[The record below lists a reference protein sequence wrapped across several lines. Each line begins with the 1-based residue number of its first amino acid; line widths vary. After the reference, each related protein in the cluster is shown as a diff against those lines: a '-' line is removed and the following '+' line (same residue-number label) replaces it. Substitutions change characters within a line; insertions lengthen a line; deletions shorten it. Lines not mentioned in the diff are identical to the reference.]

1 MIIAN
6 NIRMNQLCKV
16 CSEPAAG
23 FHFGAFTC
31 EGCKSFFGRTYNNLS
46 QIHECKN
53 GGQCVINKQNRTS
66 CKACRLRKCLYVGMS
81 KSGSRYGRRSNWF
94 KIHCAL
100 QEQAASMGRS
110 LDNASSLNLQ
120 LNAARENI
128 ARLSPGT
135 CGEEEG
141 KLGSP
146 ALSSPDSNISDTS
159 VDVELRRNISGTAGQ
174 TPHSQLTLAQHESL
188 VARVLAKRTDS
199 ALASVGGRSLEP
211 PVPGTDFVAG
221 LSLYGI
227 HSSFSLLQA
236 SQLYQRLYPPLMY
249 PGIRPVL
256 EPIHSLQE
264 LPSPTQIKSMPIKS
278 SSNPP
283 SPASS
288 LPPPST
294 KREQLSNPS
303 SPQSLPARPFSDR
316 AIHSPSSSS
325 SSPSPPLISRKR
337 TADSPPEQ
345 DAPIDLSVK
354 RPRFASSTS
363 VPLPDLTPI
372 PMPFNFLHLAMPS
385 TSTSPAVPVDLTSN
399 A

>member
-1 MIIAN
+1 MTVAN
-6 NIRMNQLCKV
+6 YLRMNQLCKV

-66 CKACRLRKCLYVGMS
+66 CKACRLRKCLFVGMS

-100 QEQAASMGRS
+100 QEQAANLNRS
-110 LDNASSLNLQ
+110 TEGAGNINLQ
-120 LNAARENI
+120 LSAARENLI
-128 ARLSPGT
+128 RLSPSR
-135 CGEEEG
+135 CVDDEG

-146 ALSSPDSNISDTS
+146 ALSSPDSNTSDTS
-159 VDVELRRNISGTAGQ
+159 VDVEPRRNISGTSIQ
-174 TPHSQLTLAQHESL
+174 TSHSQLTLAQHESL
-188 VARVLAKRTDS
+188 VARELSKRTGN
-199 ALASVGGRSLEP
+199 ALATVGGRSLEP

-227 HSSFSLLQA
+227 HSGFSLLQA
-236 SQLYQRLYPPLMY
+236 SQLYQRLYPPFLY
-249 PGIRPVL
+249 PGIRPVMD
-256 EPIHSLQE
+256 PIAPPQQS
-264 LPSPTQIKSMPIKS
+264 PSPTQIKSLPIKS
-278 SSNPP
+278 PSNPP
-283 SPASS
+283 SPAHS

-294 KREQLSNPS
+294 KREQVSNPS
-303 SPQSLPARPFSDR
+303 SPQSLPARHFSDR
-316 AIHSPSSSS
+316 TAHSPSS

-337 TADSPPEQ
+337 AADSPPEQ

-354 RPRFASSTS
+354 RPRFSSTTS

-372 PMPFNFLHLAMPS
+372 PLPFNFLHLAAPS
-385 TSTSPAVPVDLTSN
+385 TSSTPSVPVDLTSN